1 MPTINQLSS
10 IDEVTD
16 SDLFPVYSTGNSDT
30 RKVSASVL
38 AAYIQQQ
45 SPGPNSVVVQY
56 EMPSGNGFSVSVNSP
71 SNHADVHLLLVPVGN
86 PTGGTI
92 NLPTSIVDGQ
102 KVLITSTAE
111 LPGITFAA
119 AGANINGTPSALVIN
134 SAIQFVYNAALAS
147 WYRIDDAGFG
157 DFIQTG
163 SGAIKRTAQDE
174 LRNTLNVRQFISTTV
189 DGVTSNQAGI
199 VAAVTEALARSADLY
214 WPAGTYVSDANIP
227 NFHSVKHIGAGVLKR
242 GSDTFVIS
250 CKTGTNR
257 LYVSPTGVDTNDGL
271 SSAQPRLT
279 VQGAGDLLYNW
290 PYGNVTWRVELAA
303 GTYPEACT
311 FSKPFPSPNRVVFK
325 GPTVTN
331 GVQPTAIMDGT
342 VPGGSGFFFQNLIR
356 AQVESIFFKNYT
368 TADLGTGVIIDT
380 NGELYTKNVWT
391 LNCARGIFATSG
403 SRLRVEA
410 GIIDGNNVAGSIG
423 VSIFSLCTY
432 TVGYGGTAKSILGDT
447 GPAILRCARAGVFAQ
462 EGSTGHVDYSYV
474 DANGVGIDIVE
485 KSRCHLLESRV
496 SGSSTG
502 ARTRGNSSLYSPAA
516 NNNVF
521 TGNTDD
527 LIFGADSIKVDRDQ
541 DMRDPRFALRE
552 TQAFSTQSA
561 TPVTA
566 TTYTFEAG
574 ELAARGSG
582 FELTIYGSVVG
593 VAGTKNVTV
602 TLGGTTI
609 VNRTI
614 TAASTAYVIKAFFR
628 VRNKSGAN
636 AQTFYTQI
644 LENGATAVVSA
655 NATGAEDMTV
665 AKLLTITHN
674 VANVADTNRI
684 QGVDIEVVH

>member
-1 MPTINQLSS
+1 MTTISKLNS
-10 IDEVTD
+10 VD
-16 SDLFPVYSTGNSDT
+16 SVNDGDLLPIYSTPNSDT
-30 RKVSASVL
+30 RKASLSVL
-38 AAYIQQQ
+38 STYFQGKLAAGKAQT
-45 SPGPNSVVVQY
+45 QY
-56 EMPSGNGFSVSVNSP
+56 AAPSANGFSIIVQPAVNG
-71 SNHADVHLLLVPVGN
+71 ADVHVLVT
-86 PTGGTI
+86 PTGALSGGTI
-92 NLPTSIVDGQ
+92 TLPANNVAVDKQ
-102 KVLITSTAE
+102 AVLVTTTAA
-111 LPGITFAA
+111 LTGLTFAA
-119 AGANINGTPSALVIN
+119 SGSSINGAPSMLGA
-134 SAIQFVYNAALAS
+134 SCAIEFAYDKLTNA
-147 WYRIDDAGFG
+147 WYCISDA
-157 DFIQTG
+157 
-163 SGAIKRTAQDE
+163 DE
-174 LRNTLNVRQFISTTV
+174 DTTISVRQFISTAV

-199 VAAVTEALARSADLY
+199 EAAVSAAIASASDLY

-227 NFHSVKHIGAGVLKR
+227 NFHSVKHVGPGVLKR

-257 LYVSPTGVDTNDGL
+257 LYVSPAGVDTNDGL
-271 SSAQPRLT
+271 SSAQPRLL
-279 VQGAGDLLYNW
+279 VQSTGDLLYNW

-325 GPTVTN
+325 GPTVAN

-342 VPGGSGFFFQNLIR
+342 VPGGSGFFFQNLVR
-356 AQVESIFFKNYT
+356 AHVESIFFKNYT

-432 TVGYGGTAKSILGDT
+432 TVGYAGTAKSILGDT

-502 ARTRGNSSLYSPAA
+502 ARTRGNSSLYSPSA

-614 TAASTAYVIKAFFR
+614 AAASTAYVIKAFFR